1 LSHSEKESQFDVT
14 FDFDLSETVISDEE
28 LKFIE
33 SNLKDII
40 KRFLQEIEEE

>member
-1 LSHSEKESQFDVT
+1 LSHTEKESQFEVI
-14 FDFDLSETVISDEE
+14 FDFDLSEKVISGEE
-28 LKFIE
+28 LKFLE

>member
-1 LSHSEKESQFDVT
+1 LSHTEKENQFNVM
-14 FDFDLSETVISDEE
+14 FDFDLSEKVVSDVE